1 MFTPQNKVS
10 KVRRSVLKTVL
21 LSHLLTVSLAPYAQA
36 DNDVSAIFER
46 QVYEDQYKSG
56 MQRVHAKGFDV
67 DLSHLSGKKDAFSS
81 VKSHTYSKDEI
92 GQILDSIL
100 ADLSVHSVTQSS
112 VSVKDTE
119 NAEAEGE
126 KLFVDHTPSITPLAM
141 PPAVDSDLKD
151 EAECAAKNQT
161 DDSLLDLVADF
172 NALHISDA
180 RAVSANGDEDD
191 SKNPKNSL
199 PSHAHDVMMDEDKV
213 EAEVK
218 FLTRAEMIEVVK
230 SNPKLFLRTL
240 IDNKASFEDFQA
252 VLLEICPNAH
262 KKLYDAKMIDTRIYD
277 QSLVASIV
285 FGTAGV
291 LTDVFAM
298 EWFKQSLY
306 NKTLIEGM
314 VPLMQKTGNWVGEKV
329 ANTLVGKVLS
339 MSENFLS
346 QMIKKGLSVAVGD
359 AVQVELFKWAPQLAQ
374 TIVDQ
379 TVMRASK
386 VLKLGAK
393 KAVNFLS
400 KGEKLVDKDL
410 DQPTPEIKK
419 VSVLEAFWDTVA
431 MSDEMT
437 SDEVEQVL
445 SLMNPTAFWILEEE
459 NLSQHNANSEF
470 WKSDAWKAMKLG
482 GTFMRDVGFSFALS
496 PIFAI
501 VAKRFVANYLISNV
515 CQPISDYIAKNYYVD
530 WALAEKAAGN
540 MAGVRAELDVLK
552 LGIDPAYIPTSGL
565 RELPVISNLID
576 GVDYAKDGIKGILGY
591 IFSENFLKHI
601 PVVGAPDPIAE
612 LDMVAKLYWD
622 QTLIGVADGVAQ
634 AAYHPTMEA
643 IGVVVEQAK
652 DKLSQPKQKRVRKQ
666 RKFFDPSAGSKKE
679 PSTYDHYDPKT
690 GALSND

>member
-36 DNDVSAIFER
+36 DNNVSTLFEH
-46 QVYEDQYKSG
+46 QVYEDHDKLG
-56 MQRVHAKGFDV
+56 MQRMHTKGLDV

-81 VKSHTYSKDEI
+81 VKRQKYPKDEI
-92 GQILDSIL
+92 NEILDSIL
-100 ADLSVHSVTQSS
+100 ADLSVHSVGQPT
-112 VSVKDTE
+112 VAAKNIE
-119 NAEAEGE
+119 NTEAEVE
-126 KLFVDHTPSITPLAM
+126 KPFADQTPSMTPLTL
-141 PPAVDSDLKD
+141 PSAVDSALKD
-151 EAECAAKNQT
+151 EAELAAKKQT
-161 DDSLLDLVADF
+161 DDGLLDLVEDF
-172 NALHISDA
+172 SALRISDA
-180 RAVSANGDEDD
+180 PIVATDGEEDD
-191 SKNPKNSL
+191 SRNPKNSV
-199 PSHAHDVMMDEDKV
+199 PSPALDIVMDEDTAK
-213 EAEVK
+213 VK
-218 FLTRAEMIEVVK
+218 FLTRAEMIDVVK
-230 SNPKLFLRTL
+230 SDPKLFLKTL

-252 VLLEICPNAH
+252 VLLEIAPNAH

-277 QSLVASIV
+277 QSLSASII
-285 FGTAGV
+285 FGVAGV

-306 NKTLIEGM
+306 NKTLVEGM
-314 VPLMQKTGNWVGEKV
+314 VPLMHKTGNWVGEKV
-329 ANTLVGKVLS
+329 ADTLIGKVLS

-346 QMIKKGLSVAVGD
+346 QMVKKGLSVIVGD

-379 TVMRASK
+379 AIMRVSK
-386 VLKLGAK
+386 AVKLGAK
-393 KAVNFLS
+393 EAVSFFS
-400 KGEKLVDKDL
+400 KDEKLVDKDL

-431 MSDEMT
+431 MSSEMT

-459 NLSQHNANSEF
+459 NLSQHKANSEF

-482 GTFMRDVGFSFALS
+482 GTFVRDVGLSFALS
-496 PIFAI
+496 PVFAI

-515 CQPISDYIAKNYYVD
+515 CQPLSDYIAKNYYVD

-540 MAGVRAELDVLK
+540 MAAVRAELDVLK
-552 LGIDPAYIPTSGL
+552 MGIDPAYIPTSGL
-565 RELPVISNLID
+565 RELPGISTIID
-576 GVDYAKDGIKGILGY
+576 SVDYAKDGIKGILGY

-601 PVVGAPDPIAE
+601 PIVGAPDSIAE

-643 IGVVVEQAK
+643 VGVVVEKAK
-652 DKLSQPKQKRVRKQ
+652 EKLSEPKQKRVRKQ
-666 RKFFDPSAGSKKE
+666 RKFFDPSAASKKE

-690 GALSND
+690 GALTND